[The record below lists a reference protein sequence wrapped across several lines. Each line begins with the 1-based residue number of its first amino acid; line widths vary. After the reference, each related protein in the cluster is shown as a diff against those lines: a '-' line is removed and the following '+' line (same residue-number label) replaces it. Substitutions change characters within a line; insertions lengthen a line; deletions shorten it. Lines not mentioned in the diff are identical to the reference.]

1 MTPEQ
6 SISLDELQR
15 DVLTPQIDAFL
26 AAAPDVSARE
36 TYSILRGAIT
46 ALEVPPVSASALG
59 TIIEV
64 LLSSGRVRKLY
75 GPGAEL
81 SLWSLF
87 QKTPRG
93 LELTAAIASMNA
105 ALGSLQGQP
114 LEFISVVARAPG
126 AYGLTLR
133 TAQYQMVL
141 RFEPSGVR
149 VESIELGGE

>member
-1 MTPEQ
+1 VISEQ
-6 SISLDELQR
+6 SIKLDELQR
-15 DVLTPQIDAFL
+15 DVLTPQIDAFM
-26 AAAPDVSARE
+26 AAAPDASARE
-36 TYSILRGAIT
+36 TYSALRQAIT
-46 ALEVPPVSASALG
+46 ALEVPLASAGALG

-93 LELTAAIASMNA
+93 LELTASISSINS
-105 ALGSLQGQP
+105 ALRPLQGQP
-114 LEFISVVARAPG
+114 LEFINVIARAPG
-126 AYGLTLR
+126 AYSLTLR

>member
-1 MTPEQ
+1 MISEQ
-6 SISLDELQR
+6 SIKLDELQR
-15 DVLTPQIDAFL
+15 DVLTPQIDAFM
-26 AAAPDVSARE
+26 AAAPDVAARE
-36 TYSILRGAIT
+36 TYSALRQAIT
-46 ALEVPPVSASALG
+46 SLEVPPASAGALG

-93 LELTAAIASMNA
+93 LELTASIASMNS
-105 ALGSLQGQP
+105 ALRPLQGQP

>member
-1 MTPEQ
+1 VISEQ
-6 SISLDELQR
+6 PIKLNELQR
-15 DVLTPQIDAFL
+15 DVLTPQIDAFM
-26 AAAPDVSARE
+26 AAAPDASARE
-36 TYSILRGAIT
+36 TYSALRQVIT
-46 ALEVPPVSASALG
+46 ELEVPPASAGALG

-93 LELTAAIASMNA
+93 LELTASIASINT
-105 ALGSLQGQP
+105 ALRPLQGQP

-126 AYGLTLR
+126 AYGLTLC